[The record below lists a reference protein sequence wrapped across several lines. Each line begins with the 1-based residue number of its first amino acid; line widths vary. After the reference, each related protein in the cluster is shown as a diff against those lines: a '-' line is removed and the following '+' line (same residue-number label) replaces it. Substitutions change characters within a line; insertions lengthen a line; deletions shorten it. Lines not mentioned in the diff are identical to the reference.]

1 MNNRP
6 AACATRP
13 RLDFAARWRP
23 LARVI
28 RFGRFLL
35 FALLALWLP
44 ATLHCKLEA
53 AGVFEEHCTDEGLPG
68 TDAGCTDDACPTI
81 EEGFYKDSAVKL
93 VVPSPAECHIPD
105 CCALLLAADRFVTE
119 SALSPVRHAPPSE
132 LTVRWQFLTRAAPP
146 ARAPSLN
153 S

>member
-1 MNNRP
+1 M
-6 AACATRP
+6 
-13 RLDFAARWRP
+13 
-23 LARVI
+23 I

-53 AGVFEEHCTDEGLPG
+53 AGVFEEHCTDEGSSA

-81 EEGFYKDSAVKL
+81 EDALYKDSAAKL
-93 VVPSPAECHIPD
+93 TVTAPAECHIPD
-105 CCALLLAADRFVTE
+105 CCALLLTLDRLTVAP
-119 SALSPVRHAPPSE
+119 ALSPLRHAPPPE
-132 LTVRWQFLTRAAPP
+132 LRVTWQFVTRAAPP
-146 ARAPSLN
+146 ARAPALN

>member
-1 MNNRP
+1 M
-6 AACATRP
+6 
-13 RLDFAARWRP
+13 
-23 LARVI
+23 I

-53 AGVFEEHCTDEGLPG
+53 AGVFEDHCTDEGSPG
-68 TDAGCTDDACPTI
+68 TDAGCTNDACPTI
-81 EEGFYKDSAVKL
+81 EDALFKDSAVKL
-93 VVPSPAECHIPD
+93 TVAAPAECHLPD
-105 CCALLLAADRFVTE
+105 YCTLLFALDRPVVE
-119 SALSPVRHAPPSE
+119 PALSSSRHVPPPE
-132 LTVRWQFLTRAAPP
+132 LRVAWQFLTRAAPP